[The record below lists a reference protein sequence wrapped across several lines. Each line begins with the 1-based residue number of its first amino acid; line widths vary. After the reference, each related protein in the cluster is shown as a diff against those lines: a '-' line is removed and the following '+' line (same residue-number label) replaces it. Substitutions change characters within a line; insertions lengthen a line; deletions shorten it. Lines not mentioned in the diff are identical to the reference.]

1 MKIYIN
7 TTQTG
12 HLVLKIGR
20 DTVVEDSPDRRS
32 QYVLVLLEKELEKRG
47 LTTGDI
53 SEVEVETGP
62 GSFTGVRV
70 GVSVANALGY
80 ALGVP
85 VNRTNIKKD
94 GPISPQY

>member
-12 HLVLKIGR
+12 HLILKIDG
-20 DTVVEDSPDRRS
+20 DTVVENSPDRRS
-32 QYVLVLLEKELEKRG
+32 QYVLVLLEKELKKRG

-85 VNRTNIKKD
+85 VNRANIKKD